1 MIQRVGAI
9 SIQDDREKSMVL
21 MGKAGR
27 TLLGI
32 FQFPYTFVAMNWAAV
47 VGLYAFLRKRKDVWV
62 RPSDAEMW
70 EGVVEPMASL
80 PPAPSADSTR
90 KAA

>member
-1 MIQRVGAI
+1 MMQSAGAMPI
-9 SIQDDREKSMVL
+9 RDGRKRAAVL
-21 MGKAGR
+21 TGRAGR
-27 TLLGI
+27 MFLGML
-32 FQFPYTFVAMNWAAV
+32 QFPYLFVAMNWAAV

-62 RPSDAEMW
+62 RPADAERW

-80 PPAPSADSTR
+80 PQIRPADSMR